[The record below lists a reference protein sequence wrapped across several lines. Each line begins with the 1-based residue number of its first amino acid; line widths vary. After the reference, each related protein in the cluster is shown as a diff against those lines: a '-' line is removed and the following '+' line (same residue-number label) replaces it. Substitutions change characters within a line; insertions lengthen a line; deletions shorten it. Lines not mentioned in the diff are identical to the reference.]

1 MELRGGL
8 EMKQPKEKYA
18 HYGLYMVVMS
28 LLVLAIVVLANGS
41 PTGCLSPGRSLTPR
55 RPVCTASLRRLRRL
69 RRG

>member
-18 HYGLYMVVMS
+18 HYGLYMVLMS
-28 LLVLAIVVLANGS
+28 MLVLAIVVLANGIAHR
-41 PTGCLSPGRSLTPR
+41 L
-55 RPVCTASLRRLRRL
+55 PVSWTQFDTLRRLRRL